1 MATRLKKELE
11 FLTRALRRDEATV
24 LAEALEQGIHGMFVH
39 HVRDRYMRGKLSR
52 REAVKL
58 VGAQALESADRAWRA
73 VEADVKWGLTGE

>member
-1 MATRLKKELE
+1 MKKELE
-11 FLTRALRRDEATV
+11 FLTRALRRNEVTV
-24 LAEALEQGIHGMFVH
+24 LAEALEQGVHGMFVH

-58 VGAQALESADRAWRA
+58 VGVQALESADRAWRA

>member
-11 FLTRALRRDEATV
+11 FLTRTLRRDEATL
-24 LAEALEQGIHGMFVH
+24 LAEALEQGIHGMFVR

-58 VGAQALESADRAWRA
+58 VGAQALEGADQARRA